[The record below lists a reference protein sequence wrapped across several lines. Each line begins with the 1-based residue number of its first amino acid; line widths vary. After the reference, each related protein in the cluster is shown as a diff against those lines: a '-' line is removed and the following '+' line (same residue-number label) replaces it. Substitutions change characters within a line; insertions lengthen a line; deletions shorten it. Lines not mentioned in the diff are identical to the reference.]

1 MHEWNPVERGHG
13 EQTNLDRRLS
23 AYYGPE
29 LQEQPLPESSWQR
42 VRTHL
47 GPQQSSKRQRLRRWH
62 TISRLRLRPI
72 RRRVHRRSVPANIR
86 DTFSRL
92 VYETRQGQPVP
103 SLRCSFKSRRRA
115 PAVRVSP
122 IGGRSIRLILPL
134 DGGWALEPS
143 ELDVLLAT
151 GMARRL
157 YVRKPATI
165 LLQLLLVGTALF
177 ACIALLLFGAH
188 KASALP
194 FLIAIALCA
203 ITSGVMHVLGRR
215 LAFQAD
221 DRVVQW
227 LGRSRACQGLHALA
241 SRNGSQRRGRWGE
254 PSLLERID
262 RVCGTQVTVEAD
274 RLTLVR

>member
-13 EQTNLDRRLS
+13 EHPNLDKRLS

-29 LQEQPLPESSWQR
+29 LQEQPLPESSWLR

-47 GPQQSSKRQRLRRWH
+47 GPQRSSKRQRLWRWH
-62 TISRLRLRPI
+62 TIHRLRLRP
-72 RRRVHRRSVPANIR
+72 RGRRVHRRPIPANIR
-86 DTFSRL
+86 DAFSRL
-92 VYETRQGQPVP
+92 VYETRQAHPVP
-103 SLRCSFKSRRRA
+103 SLRCSFTSRRRA

-122 IGGRSIRLILPL
+122 IDGRNIRLILPL
-134 DGGWALEPS
+134 NGAWPLEPS

-157 YVRKPATI
+157 YMRKPAFL
-165 LLQLLLVGTALF
+165 LLQLLQVSVVLF
-177 ACIALLLFGAH
+177 AGVALILFGTH
-188 KASALP
+188 RASILP
-194 FLIAIALCA
+194 LLIAIGLC
-203 ITSGVMHVLGRR
+203 IVISGLRHVQGRR

-241 SRNGSQRRGRWGE
+241 GRTGSRRRGRWGE

-262 RVCGTQVTVEAD
+262 RVCGTQVTAETE

>member
-13 EQTNLDRRLS
+13 EHPNLDKRLS

-29 LQEQPLPESSWQR
+29 LREQPLPESSWLR

-47 GPQQSSKRQRLRRWH
+47 GPQRSSKRQRLRRWH
-62 TISRLRLRPI
+62 TMLHPRLRPI
-72 RRRVHRRSVPANIR
+72 GRRVHRRPIPAHIR
-86 DTFSRL
+86 DAFSRL
-92 VYETRQGQPVP
+92 VYETRQAHPVP

-134 DGGWALEPS
+134 DGAWALEPS

-157 YVRKPATI
+157 YMRKPAPL
-165 LLQLLLVGTALF
+165 LLQLLQMSVVSF
-177 ACIALLLFGAH
+177 ACVALILFGTH
-188 KASALP
+188 KASMLP
-194 FLIAIALCA
+194 FLIAIALC
-203 ITSGVMHVLGRR
+203 IVLSGLMHVQGRK

-227 LGRSRACQGLHALA
+227 LGRGRTCQGLHALA
-241 SRNGSQRRGRWGE
+241 SRTGSRRKGRWGE

-262 RVCGTQVTVEAD
+262 RVCGTQVMAETE

>member
-13 EQTNLDRRLS
+13 EHPNLDKRLS

-29 LQEQPLPESSWQR
+29 LQEQPLPESSWLR

-47 GPQQSSKRQRLRRWH
+47 GPQRSSKRQRLWRWH
-62 TISRLRLRPI
+62 TLHRLRLRP
-72 RRRVHRRSVPANIR
+72 RGRRVHRRPIPANIR
-86 DTFSRL
+86 DAFSRL
-92 VYETRQGQPVP
+92 VYETRQAHPVP
-103 SLRCSFKSRRRA
+103 SLRCSFTSRRRA

-122 IGGRSIRLILPL
+122 IDGRNIRLILPL
-134 DGGWALEPS
+134 NGAWALEPS

-157 YVRKPATI
+157 YTRKPAFL
-165 LLQLLLVGTALF
+165 LLQLLLVSVVLF
-177 ACIALLLFGAH
+177 AGVALILFGTH
-188 KASALP
+188 RASILP
-194 FLIAIALCA
+194 LLIAIGLC
-203 ITSGVMHVLGRR
+203 IVISGLRHVQGRR

-241 SRNGSQRRGRWGE
+241 GRTGSRRRGRWGE

-262 RVCGTQVTVEAD
+262 RVCGTQVTAETE

>member
-13 EQTNLDRRLS
+13 EHPNLDERLS

-29 LQEQPLPESSWQR
+29 LQEQPLPESSWLG

-47 GPQQSSKRQRLRRWH
+47 GPQRSSKRQRLRRWH
-62 TISRLRLRPI
+62 TIHHLRLRPRGRRV
-72 RRRVHRRSVPANIR
+72 RRRPIPANIR
-86 DTFSRL
+86 DAFSRL
-92 VYETRQGQPVP
+92 VYETRQAHPVP

-122 IGGRSIRLILPL
+122 MGGRNIWLILPL
-134 DGGWALEPS
+134 DGAWALEPS

-151 GMARRL
+151 GMARRF
-157 YVRKPATI
+157 YMRKPAPL
-165 LLQLLLVGTALF
+165 LLQLLLVSVVLF
-177 ACIALLLFGAH
+177 AGVALILFGTH
-188 KASALP
+188 RASILP
-194 FLIAIALCA
+194 LLIAIALC
-203 ITSGVMHVLGRR
+203 IVVLGLMHVQGRR

-221 DRVVQW
+221 DRVAQW

-241 SRNGSQRRGRWGE
+241 GRTGSRRRGRWGE

-262 RVCGTQVTVEAD
+262 RVCGTQVTVETE

>member
-13 EQTNLDRRLS
+13 EHPNLDKRLS

-29 LQEQPLPESSWQR
+29 LQEQPLPESSWLR

-47 GPQQSSKRQRLRRWH
+47 GPQRSSKRQRLWRWH
-62 TISRLRLRPI
+62 TIHRLRLRPRGRRV
-72 RRRVHRRSVPANIR
+72 RRRPIPANIR
-86 DTFSRL
+86 DVFSRL
-92 VYETRQGQPVP
+92 VYETRQAHPVP
-103 SLRCSFKSRRRA
+103 SLRCSFTSRRRA

-122 IGGRSIRLILPL
+122 IDGRNIRLILPL
-134 DGGWALEPS
+134 NGAWPLEPS

-157 YVRKPATI
+157 YMRKPAFL
-165 LLQLLLVGTALF
+165 LLQLLLVSVVLF
-177 ACIALLLFGAH
+177 AGVALILFGTH
-188 KASALP
+188 RASMLP
-194 FLIAIALCA
+194 LLIAITLC
-203 ITSGVMHVLGRR
+203 IGISGLRHVQGRR

-227 LGRSRACQGLHALA
+227 LGRSRACQGLHTLA
-241 SRNGSQRRGRWGE
+241 GRTGSRRRGGWGE

-262 RVCGTQVTVEAD
+262 RVCGTQVAAETE